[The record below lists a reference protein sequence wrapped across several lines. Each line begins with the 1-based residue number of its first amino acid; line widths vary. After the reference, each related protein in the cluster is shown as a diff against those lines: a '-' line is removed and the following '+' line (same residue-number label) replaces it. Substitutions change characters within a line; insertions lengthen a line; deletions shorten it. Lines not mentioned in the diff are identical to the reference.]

1 MYTGCDIE
9 PSAQLLPILNGGEIC
24 FPGVLMESSP
34 SSSSSTARTP
44 GGKSSLSS
52 SIALIAAIVLIA
64 AATIYLF
71 ETNPAAG
78 TWAQGYDPMGRW
90 WFSTMFAA
98 LPIVVLLGAM
108 AILRVKAH
116 VAACAGLLTALVVAM
131 IAFHMP
137 VRLALTAAAFGAGYG
152 LFPVCWIILP
162 VIFLYDLTVK
172 TGTFVTL
179 QESLTNITDDSRL
192 QLLLIAF
199 ALGAFFEGTS
209 GFGTPV
215 AVCGAILISLGFRPL
230 QAAGLSLLANTA
242 PVAFG
247 ALGIPIVALH
257 GVTGLDLL
265 LLSRTISV
273 ILVLFCL
280 MVPFWLIWAYAGFR
294 AMLEVWPAILVAS
307 VTFATAQLLMAT
319 FIGPTLVAIVAAS
332 STIFVLIVFLRF
344 WKPKRVLNA
353 KGEDISAHTRQRFD
367 HSTAKIF
374 KAWMPWL
381 VLCAVV
387 FAWGNPQLSHW
398 TDSLTTLK
406 FNVAGLHN
414 FIQRVPPVVARPT
427 AEPAVFTLNWLT
439 ATGTGILVAAV
450 LAGLLM
456 GLSPVKLVKSFFQT
470 VFNIRFAVITISA
483 MMAIGYVTRYCG
495 LDATLGLA
503 FARTGSL
510 YPFFGSLIGWLGV
523 ASTGSDTSSNVL
535 FGSLQVMTAHQIG
548 VSPVLMASANSAGG
562 VMGKM
567 IAAPSI
573 VVASTATQ
581 TYGQEGTILRFV
593 FFHSLALATLVGVV
607 VYLMAY
613 VAPFTSLVAR

>member
-1 MYTGCDIE
+1 MGSKRSAPVSTE
-9 PSAQLLPILNGGEIC
+9 PELKESASASAWGMLAAVVVLAL
-24 FPGVLMESSP
+24 GVVYL
-34 SSSSSTARTP
+34 
-44 GGKSSLSS
+44 LSS
-52 SIALIAAIVLIA
+52 
-64 AATIYLF
+64 
-71 ETNPAAG
+71 NPTAG
-78 TWAQGYDPMGRW
+78 RWAQGYNPLGDWRL
-90 WFSTMFAA
+90 STLTAA

-116 VAACAGLLTALVVAM
+116 VAACAGLLTALGVAM

-137 VRLALTAAAFGAGYG
+137 VRLALTAASYGAGYG

-172 TGTFVTL
+172 TGCFVKL

-265 LLSRTISV
+265 LLAKTTAV

-294 AMLEVWPAILVAS
+294 RMIEVWPAILVAG
-307 VTFATAQLLMAT
+307 VTFAVVQLLMAA
-319 FIGPTLVAIVAAS
+319 FIGPTLVDVVAAS
-332 STIFVLIVFLRF
+332 ATIAALIVFLRF

-353 KGEDISAHTRQRFD
+353 LGEDVTGQTRRRYD
-367 HSTAKIF
+367 HGARKIF
-374 KAWMPWL
+374 AAWMPWL
-381 VLCAVV
+381 VLSAVV
-387 FAWGNPQLSHW
+387 FLWGLPQFSRWMDAH
-398 TDSLTTLK
+398 TTLK
-406 FNVAGLHN
+406 LSVAGLHN
-414 FIQRVPPVVARPT
+414 VIQRIPPVVAKPT
-427 AEPAVFTLNWLT
+427 AEAAVFTLNWLT
-439 ATGTGILVAAV
+439 ATGTGILAAAV

-456 GLSPVKLVKSFFQT
+456 GLGPATLMKCFART
-470 VFNIRFAVITISA
+470 VFNIRFAMITIAA

-495 LDATLGLA
+495 LDATMGLA
-503 FARTGSL
+503 FARTGTL
-510 YPFFGSLIGWLGV
+510 YPFFGALIGWLGV
-523 ASTGSDTSSNVL
+523 ASSGSDTASNVL
-535 FGSLQVMTAHQIG
+535 FGSLQAMTARQIG
-548 VSPVLMASANSAGG
+548 ISPVLMASANSAGG

-573 VVASTATQ
+573 VVASTATR

-593 FFHSLALATLVGVV
+593 FLHSLALACLVGVV
-607 VYLMAY
+607 AYLMAY
-613 VAPFTSLVAR
+613 VHPFTGLVAR